1 MATPKPPPIA
11 PAEDPFPD
19 MERDVTLGLLGLNL
33 FVFLIEPG
41 LREQGRQWFE
51 MRYSLSLDGIR
62 AGHWWQFFTYQ
73 FLHGNWVH
81 LGANLVLLHS
91 MGPILETTLG
101 RRRFFGLYL
110 ASGAIGGLVQLVGAM
125 LSPKIFGHPVV
136 GASAGLC
143 GLLAALGAL
152 YAEEKVKGYLFF
164 LIPFELKAKFV
175 LLLAGVLSIIG
186 SVFPFG
192 NIAHLAHLGG
202 LLGGLCCI
210 NLMDAR
216 PLPPADPEPKPAH
229 GPRN

>member
-1 MATPKPPPIA
+1 MSKHTEKD
-11 PAEDPFPD
+11 EGKFPD
-19 MERDVTLGLLGLNL
+19 VERDVTLGLLCLNA

-51 MRYSLSLDGIR
+51 MRYSLSLQGIS
-62 AGHWWQFFTYQ
+62 AGSWWQLITYQ

-101 RRRFFGLYL
+101 RRRFFGLYVG
-110 ASGAIGGLVQLVGAM
+110 SGAIGGLVQLAGSA
-125 LSPKIFGHPVV
+125 LSPSTFGHPVV

-152 YAEEKVKGYLFF
+152 YAEERVKGYLFF
-164 LIPFELKAKFV
+164 IIPFELKAKFL
-175 LLLAGVLSIIG
+175 LLLAGVLSIFG

-192 NIAHLAHLGG
+192 NIAHLSHLGG

-210 NLMDAR
+210 NLMAVR
-216 PLPPADPEPKPAH
+216 PLPPAED
-229 GPRN
+229 GPPPRPPGNRPR

>member
-1 MATPKPPPIA
+1 MAQNKPSPPSS
-11 PAEDPFPD
+11 PDVPFPD
-19 MERDVTLGLLGLNL
+19 LERDVTLGLLLLNL

-41 LREQGRQWFE
+41 LRDPSHRWFE
-51 MRYSLSLDGIR
+51 ARYSLSLDGIR
-62 AGHWWQFFTYQ
+62 AGYWWQFITFQ

-81 LGANLVLLHS
+81 LGTNLVLLHS

-101 RRRFFGLYL
+101 RRRFFALYL
-110 ASGAIGGLVQLVGAM
+110 LSGAMGGLVQLAGA
-125 LSPKIFGHPVV
+125 LISPRIFGHPVV

-164 LIPFELKAKFV
+164 LIPFELKAKIL
-175 LLLAGVLSIIG
+175 LLLAGVLSLVG
-186 SVFPFG
+186 SVVPFG

-202 LLGGLCCI
+202 LLGGLCCV

-216 PLPPADPEPKPAH
+216 PLPPVPDPPTPPDA
-229 GPRN
+229 GRR